1 MTLPLIP
8 TTVIGSLPK
17 PAWLTGE
24 WYSVVERWNLSGA
37 ALKEAMDDATRLA
50 LADQE
55 AAGID
60 IVCDGEQ
67 RRSTH
72 YTHFIHQLGGV
83 DCEKLKAKS
92 MRGGKFTQE
101 VPRVTGPLTLAS
113 HLAVDDYRF
122 LRRFTARPIKM
133 TLPGPST
140 MVDGMA
146 DEYYGDERA
155 FATAC
160 ADVLNQEIRALEA
173 AGCEMVQ
180 LDEPSFTRL
189 PGKLHDYGVE
199 AMDRAFAGTR
209 VARCVHV
216 CYGYRARLGNKEWKH
231 GYEEIFP
238 ALARAKEVDQYS
250 LEFAE
255 PKLAPRLLEH
265 LPGKVI
271 QLGVIDV
278 GTDEVE
284 RPETVA
290 ARLRAALEVLPP
302 ERLIAAPDCGCTA
315 RDRAATRAKLRALVL
330 GAESVRLELA
340 ART

>member
-1 MTLPLIP
+1 MSLPLIP

-17 PAWLTGE
+17 PGWLTGT
-24 WYSVVERWNLSGA
+24 WYSVVERWNLEGA

-83 DCEKLKAKS
+83 DCGKLKAKS
-92 MRGGKFTQE
+92 MRAGKFTQD
-101 VPRVTGPLTLAS
+101 VPRIIGPITLAT
-113 HLAVDDYRF
+113 HQAVDDYRF
-122 LRRFTARPIKM
+122 LRRLTNRPIKM

-140 MVDGMA
+140 LVDGMA
-146 DEYYGDERA
+146 DDYYGDERA
-155 FATAC
+155 LALAC
-160 ADVLNQEIRALEA
+160 ADALNQEIRALEA
-173 AGCEMVQ
+173 AGCDMVQ
-180 LDEPSFTRL
+180 LDEPAITRV
-189 PGKLHDYGVE
+189 PEKLEPWGIE

-209 VARCVHV
+209 VASCVHV

-238 ALARAKEVDQYS
+238 ALARARNVAQYS

-255 PKLAPRLLEH
+255 PKLAPRILEG
-265 LPGKVI
+265 LPGKTI

-278 GTDEVE
+278 GTDEVD

-302 ERLIAAPDCGCTA
+302 ERLIAAPDCGCVA
-315 RDRAATRAKLRALVL
+315 RDREATRAKLRALVL
-330 GAESVRLELA
+330 GAETVRLELA
-340 ART
+340 SRA

>member
-1 MTLPLIP
+1 MSLPLIP

-17 PAWLTGE
+17 PAWLTGT
-24 WYSVVERWNLSGA
+24 WYSVVERWNLEGD
-37 ALKEAMDDATRLA
+37 ALREAMEDATRLA

-55 AAGID
+55 VAGID

-83 DCEKLKAKS
+83 DCARLKAKS
-92 MRGGKFTQE
+92 MRGGKFTQD
-101 VPRVTGPLTLAS
+101 VPRVVGPITLAT
-113 HLAVDDYRF
+113 HQAVDDYRF
-122 LRRFTARPIKM
+122 LRGLTNRPIKM

-140 MVDGMA
+140 LVDGMA
-146 DEYYGDERA
+146 DDYYGDERELA
-155 FATAC
+155 LAC
-160 ADVLNQEIRALEA
+160 AAALNQEIHALAA
-173 AGCEMVQ
+173 AGCDMVQ
-180 LDEPSFTRL
+180 LDEPAITRV
-189 PGKLHDYGVE
+189 PEKLELWGIA
-199 AMDRAFAGTR
+199 AMDRAFAGTT
-209 VARCVHV
+209 VASCVHV

-238 ALARAKEVDQYS
+238 ALARTTKVEQFS

-255 PKLAPRLLEH
+255 PKLAPKLLEG
-265 LPGKVI
+265 LPGKTI

-302 ERLIAAPDCGCTA
+302 ERLIAAPDCGCVA

-340 ART
+340 PRA

>member
-101 VPRVTGPLTLAS
+101 VPRITGPLTLAS
-113 HLAVDDYRF
+113 HQAVDDYRF
-122 LRRFTARPIKM
+122 LRRLTNRPIKM
-133 TLPGPST
+133 TLPGP
-140 MVDGMA
+140 VDDGRRDGGRLLRRRA
-146 DEYYGDERA
+146 RARDGLRRRAQPGDPRARGRRLRHGAARRARLHAAAREAPRLGRRGDGPRVRRHER
-155 FATAC
+155 
-160 ADVLNQEIRALEA
+160 RALRA
-173 AGCEMVQ
+173 R
-180 LDEPSFTRL
+180 LLRL
-189 PGKLHDYGVE
+189 PRAARQQGVE
-199 AMDRAFAGTR
+199 ARLRGDLPGAARGRRSTSTR
-209 VARCVHV
+209 SSSPSRSSRRSSSPAC
-216 CYGYRARLGNKEWKH
+216 RAR
-231 GYEEIFP
+231 P
-238 ALARAKEVDQYS
+238 SSSA
-250 LEFAE
+250 
-255 PKLAPRLLEH
+255 
-265 LPGKVI
+265 
-271 QLGVIDV
+271 
-278 GTDEVE
+278 
-284 RPETVA
+284 
-290 ARLRAALEVLPP
+290 
-302 ERLIAAPDCGCTA
+302 
-315 RDRAATRAKLRALVL
+315 
-330 GAESVRLELA
+330 
-340 ART
+340 

>member
-17 PAWLTGE
+17 PAWLTGT
-24 WYSVVERWNLSGA
+24 WYSVVERWNLEGE

-101 VPRVTGPLTLAS
+101 VPRITGPITLAS
-113 HLAVDDYRF
+113 HQAVDDYRF
-122 LRRFTARPIKM
+122 LRRLTNRPIKM

-146 DEYYGDERA
+146 DDYYGDEHA
-155 FATAC
+155 LALAC
-160 ADVLNQEIRALEA
+160 ADALNQEIRALAA
-173 AGCEMVQ
+173 AGCDMVQ
-180 LDEPSFTRL
+180 LDEPAITRV
-189 PGKLHDYGVE
+189 PEKLDLWGIE
-199 AMDRAFAGTR
+199 AMDRAFAGTG

-238 ALARAKEVDQYS
+238 ALARAREVEQYS

-255 PKLAPRLLEH
+255 PKLAPKLLAG
-265 LPGKVI
+265 LPGKTI

-290 ARLRAALEVLPP
+290 ARLRAALEVVPP
-302 ERLIAAPDCGCTA
+302 ERLIAAPDCGCVA
-315 RDRAATRAKLRALVL
+315 RDRAATRAKLRAMVL
-330 GAESVRLELA
+330 GTQAVRLELE
-340 ART
+340 ARS